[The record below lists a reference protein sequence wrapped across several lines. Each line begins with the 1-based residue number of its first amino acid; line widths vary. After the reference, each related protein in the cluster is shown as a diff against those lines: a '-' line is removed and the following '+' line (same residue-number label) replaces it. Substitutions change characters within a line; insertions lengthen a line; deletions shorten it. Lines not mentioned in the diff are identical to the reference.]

1 MVTVTITNIP
11 TITTTT
17 AAAVISITERLIGS
31 FHSVGLVLGV
41 DSCCTEAMDVG
52 SCTEVLDVCS
62 CAGIDIDS

>member
-17 AAAVISITERLIGS
+17 AAAVVSITERLIGN

-41 DSCCTEAMDVG
+41 DSCCTKVLDVG
-52 SCTEVLDVCS
+52 SF
-62 CAGIDIDS
+62 ADIDVDS